1 MTGTQITSVP
11 AIQLVD
17 SDIIHTRHGTPAHSL
32 SRRGLSLWID
42 LGRLSEADK
51 QAWLFSVNKFNL
63 VSFHEA
69 DFGCNHKSKRQKGAP
84 VTPLK
89 DYIISEIS
97 AHYPEAKVKDIHILA
112 FPRILGMAFNP
123 ISVYRCTTENGA
135 GDIVLY
141 EVHNTFGD
149 SHTYFAISKTGHNA
163 CQHDVAKS
171 LHVSPFYNMDG
182 EYRLGLKLKDRTLRL
197 LVRYSHE
204 MKTRLTATLDG
215 TFHPLSSGRLLSF
228 LCRYLHLPMRVWTAI
243 HVEAVKLFLKR
254 CRFHRRP
261 EPETTPVTIAQPRLT
276 RQKG

>member
-1 MTGTQITSVP
+1 MARQHIACPDAAYLCGLTLTGCQKQTS
-11 AIQLVD
+11 
-17 SDIIHTRHGTPAHSL
+17 RHGYFQSINLIWCLFMRLISGATANQSA
-32 SRRGLSLWID
+32 RKV
-42 LGRLSEADK
+42 RLSSVERLYYFRNFCALPRSKGERYSFWHFRAFWAWPSTLFRFIVVLLKMGLVISCYMKCITHFGITIPILRSAK
-51 QAWLFSVNKFNL
+51 QAIMPASMM
-63 VSFHEA
+63 S
-69 DFGCNHKSKRQKGAP
+69 Q
-84 VTPLK
+84 
-89 DYIISEIS
+89 
-97 AHYPEAKVKDIHILA
+97 
-112 FPRILGMAFNP
+112 
-123 ISVYRCTTENGA
+123 
-135 GDIVLY
+135 
-141 EVHNTFGD
+141 
-149 SHTYFAISKTGHNA
+149 
-163 CQHDVAKS
+163 KS

-215 TFHPLSSGRLLSF
+215 TFHPFSSGRLLSF

>member
-1 MTGTQITSVP
+1 MTGTIITPDP

-17 SDIIHTRHGTPAHSL
+17 SEIIHTRHGTPSHRL
-32 SRRGLSLWID
+32 YRRGLSLWIN
-42 LGRLSEADK
+42 LNRLDEADK
-51 QAWLFSVNKFNL
+51 SAWLFSVNKFNL
-63 VSFHEA
+63 VSFYEA
-69 DFGCNHKSKRQKGAP
+69 DFGCNHKSKRPQGAP

-89 DYIISEIS
+89 DYIISQIS
-97 AHYPEAKVKDIHILA
+97 AHYPEATLKDIHILA

-149 SHTYFAISKTGHNA
+149 SHTYFAISKTGHND

-171 LHVSPFYNMDG
+171 LHVSPFYDMEG
-182 EYRLGLKLKDRTLRL
+182 EYRLGLKLKDSKLHL

-204 MKTRLTATLDG
+204 MKTRLTATLVG
-215 TFHPLSSGRLLSF
+215 TLYPLSSGQLLGF
-228 LCRYLHLPMRVWTAI
+228 LCRHLHLPMRVWTAI
-243 HVEAVKLFLKR
+243 HVEAVKLLLKG
-254 CRFHRRP
+254 CRFYKRP
-261 EPETTPVTIAQPRLT
+261 EAETGPVSISEPRLT